1 MIYLACDLPIYMEP
15 NDVGTIKFPS
25 DRDSGGMY
33 GPNMNCYFKIIV
45 SPGKKVKIV
54 FKDFNLQSGV
64 DYGITNFPAYSDKYL
79 YGKSE
84 FNRNNHNLC
93 LFLTDEDCTF

>member
-1 MIYLACDLPIYMEP
+1 MISLACDLPIYTEP

-45 SPGKKVKIV
+45 SPGKRVKIQ
-54 FKDFNLQSGV
+54 FKDFNLQPGV

-79 YGKSE
+79 HGKSE
-84 FNRNNHNLC
+84 FNRMNNHNLC
-93 LFLTDEDCTF
+93 LC

>member
-1 MIYLACDLPIYMEP
+1 MEP

-64 DYGITNFPAYSDKYL
+64 DYGITNFPGYSDNYL
-79 YGKSE
+79 FGKSE
-84 FNRNNHNLC
+84 FNRMNNHDLC
-93 LFLTDEDCTF
+93 LCYLMKVVIYNSSKMYVSN